1 VSPARETLLKGSA
14 SVDIAADAQRI
25 WSMISDVTRMGEWSP
40 ECRSCEWL
48 DGEPGPAQNA
58 RFRGH
63 NGLGPLRWSTVCTVE
78 ACEPGSE
85 FTFIARHVSGAT
97 TRWSYHLIANGVTTR
112 VTESFEAVHTPAW
125 IRAIERTIG
134 RARVLQ
140 RGMAAT
146 LERLRDAAERRPD
159 ALGP

>member
-1 VSPARETLLKGSA
+1 
-14 SVDIAADAQRI
+14 
-25 WSMISDVTRMGEWSP
+25 
-40 ECRSCEWL
+40 
-48 DGEPGPAQNA
+48 
-58 RFRGH
+58 
-63 NGLGPLRWSTVCTVE
+63 
-78 ACEPGSE
+78 
-85 FTFIARHVSGAT
+85 
-97 TRWSYHLIANGVTTR
+97 
-112 VTESFEAVHTPAW
+112 VHTPAW